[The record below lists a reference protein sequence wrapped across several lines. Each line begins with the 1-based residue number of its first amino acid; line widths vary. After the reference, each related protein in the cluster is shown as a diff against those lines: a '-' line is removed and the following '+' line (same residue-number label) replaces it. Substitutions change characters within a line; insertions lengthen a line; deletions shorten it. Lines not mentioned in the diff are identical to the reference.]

1 MFQVLII
8 GLGNFGQEL
17 VSEFV
22 AKGTD
27 VVVIE
32 TDKDKAQHIKDLVSK
47 VIIADATNK
56 DILQE
61 YAKDIDCAIVC
72 LGDKV
77 DSSILI
83 THFLKEMG
91 VKKIIAKAT
100 SHDHGEIL
108 RVIGAHE
115 VVFPER
121 DMAKRVAASLIAPD
135 ILEFIKLSEDFN
147 IVEIAAPDR
156 FIKHTLRSLELRSKW
171 GIDILAIRNPLTG
184 KVQVMPPADY
194 EVRPDDILIVLGE
207 ADAIR
212 KIEM

>member
-1 MFQVLII
+1 MFQVLVI
-8 GLGNFGQEL
+8 GLGSFGQEL
-17 VSEFV
+17 VSEFI
-22 AKGTD
+22 AKDTD
-27 VVVIE
+27 LVVIE
-32 TDKDKAQHIKDLVSK
+32 TDKVKAQQIQDRVSK

-56 DILQE
+56 DILAE
-61 YAKDIDCAIVC
+61 YAKDVDCAIVC
-72 LGDKV
+72 LGDRI

-83 THFLKEMG
+83 THLLKELG
-91 VKKIIAKAT
+91 VKKIIAKAS
-100 SHDHGEIL
+100 SHEHGEIL
-108 RVIGAHE
+108 KVVGAHE

-121 DMAKRVAASLIAPD
+121 DMAKRIATSLVAPD
-135 ILEFIKLSEDFN
+135 MLEFIKLSEDFN
-147 IVEIAAPDR
+147 IVEIAAPDK

-194 EVRPDDILIVLGE
+194 ELKPDDILIVLGE